1 VRENVLE
8 PDFDGGKFAL
18 AAGVAGTMGN
28 MEAPAPATPRAGAGT
43 PQGFASP
50 LDDPAVQAIV
60 DKSPTL
66 KGDLAELKAQKWEV
80 VYGPA
85 GGGSQIERKQKVITI
100 DGNQRNDPAAAVQ
113 SISHEVGHAEYPYVK
128 DTSSREAY
136 VAAGLA
142 DEGAATLK
150 NIQVQREIIANGGPN
165 IGLAGNSKNHEAY
178 NAAYD
183 QYLQDGN
190 AAKAHKAIGSIYGEG
205 EIGSVTGLPYGTKL
219 GNHYDKVYGQN

>member
-28 MEAPAPATPRAGAGT
+28 MEAPAPATPRAGTGA

-66 KGDLAELKAQKWEV
+66 KGDLASLDQDQWQIR
-80 VYGPA
+80 YGPA
-85 GGGSQIERKQKVITI
+85 GGGSKADLSGKIITI
-100 DGNQRNDPAAAVQ
+100 DSNRQNDPLKTVKDL
-113 SISHEVGHAEYPYVK
+113 SHEVGHAKHPMVDRSSKAVYV
-128 DTSSREAY
+128 D
-136 VAAGLA
+136 GMLNH
-142 DEGAATLK
+142 EGAATLK

-165 IGLAGNSKNHEAY
+165 IGLAGKSVNHPAY

-183 QYLQDGN
+183 QYLRDGN
-190 AAKAHKAIGSIYGEG
+190 AEAARAAIGSIYGTG
-205 EIGSVTGLPYGTKL
+205 ETASNTHLPYQDHYGAFYDEHYGT
-219 GNHYDKVYGQN
+219 H